1 MGELFNGHLDRFH
14 SAFRM
19 SKRIFI
25 DLLGKL
31 EHDHELHGSQRTTTR
46 EVLAITFHILAHAGS
61 MRLTRE
67 HFQHSIETISRYFT
81 DGLRALLLLSV
92 EIICLIDRTFR
103 EIPAEI
109 QRDQRYMPFFM
120 NCIGAIDRT
129 HVDARIPLDDQVK
142 YIGRHGTTTQM
153 LWRHVT
159 SICASHL
166 H

>member
-67 HFQHSIETISRYFT
+67 HFQHSIETISR
-81 DGLRALLLLSV
+81 
-92 EIICLIDRTFR
+92 